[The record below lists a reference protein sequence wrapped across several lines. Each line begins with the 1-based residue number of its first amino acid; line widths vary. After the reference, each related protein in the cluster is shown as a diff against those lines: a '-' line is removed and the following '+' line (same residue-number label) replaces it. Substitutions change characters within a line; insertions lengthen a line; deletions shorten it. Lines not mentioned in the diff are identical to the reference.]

1 MYIFV
6 QTLLIMKRWGLLLLA
21 FFTVLTG
28 KAQTYE
34 YGKLRCADGDTLLY
48 RYLTP
53 EKTDNLAQY
62 PLVLYLHT
70 SGERGNDNEGT
81 VFGAQMFLNP
91 VNREEYPCFVIVPQC
106 PEKRTWAFDVSPD
119 SYDFPKDYPESKMM
133 KEVMELVHLFL
144 QRSDVDPDRVYI
156 YGMSMGGIGAFDAVV
171 RHPEI
176 FAAAVPIC
184 GDINPE
190 RLGKFEGVS
199 FSLYH
204 GDSDPNVP
212 VAGSRDAY
220 RALKAAGA
228 DVRYHEFPGCG
239 HVCWWKAFEMPDFME
254 WMFSKS
260 KKKILN

>member
-1 MYIFV
+1 
-6 QTLLIMKRWGLLLLA
+6 MKRWSLILLA
-21 FFTVLTG
+21 FLSALTV
-28 KAQTYE
+28 KAQSYE

-53 EKTDNLAQY
+53 ENPAADARY

-81 VFGAQMFLNP
+81 IFGAQMFLNP

-106 PEKRTWAFDVSPD
+106 PENHTWAFDVSPG
-119 SYDFPKDYPESKMM
+119 SYDFPKDYPESKIM
-133 KEVMELVHLFL
+133 KEVMELVYLF
-144 QRSDVDPDRVYI
+144 RKRPDVDPD
-156 YGMSMGGIGAFDAVV
+156 
-171 RHPEI
+171 
-176 FAAAVPIC
+176 
-184 GDINPE
+184 

-204 GDSDPNVP
+204 GDSDQAVP
-212 VAGSRDAY
+212 VSGSRDAY

-239 HVCWWKAFEMPDFME
+239 HVCWWKAFEMPDFMP
-254 WMFSKS
+254 WLFSKR
-260 KKKILN
+260 KKN